1 MKSSILKVSLLPV
14 IAFVLL
20 AAAACGGG
28 SDDKS
33 QPTAFPTINLQRPT
47 ASTGSG
53 QVIITG
59 NTPTPLPTMTPAAAR
74 TGDFATLCQKSNE
87 KQFTAPQTVIDPSKK
102 YTATIQTEK
111 GNIVVELAPDV
122 APVAVNN
129 FVFLSCK
136 GYYDG
141 LTFHRVLNQSDN
153 VSVAQGGDPTGTGR
167 GGPGYTIPDEF
178 NSHTFDTGTLGMAT
192 GGPNSAG
199 SQFFICLAP
208 QPSLNGKYTVFGQV
222 TSGMDVVNKLT
233 LRDPS
238 ANPTPPPGDK
248 IVTITV
254 QEH

>member
-1 MKSSILKVSLLPV
+1 
-14 IAFVLL
+14 
-20 AAAACGGG
+20 
-28 SDDKS
+28 
-33 QPTAFPTINLQRPT
+33 
-47 ASTGSG
+47 
-53 QVIITG
+53 
-59 NTPTPLPTMTPAAAR
+59 
-74 TGDFATLCQKSNE
+74 LCQKSNE

-141 LTFHRVLNQSDN
+141 VTFHRVLAGF
-153 VSVAQGGDPTGTGR
+153 VAQGGDPTGTGR

-208 QPSLNGKYTVFGQV
+208 QPNLNGKYTVFGEV
-222 TSGMDVVNKLT
+222 TSGMDVVNKIT
-233 LRDPS
+233 LRDPQ